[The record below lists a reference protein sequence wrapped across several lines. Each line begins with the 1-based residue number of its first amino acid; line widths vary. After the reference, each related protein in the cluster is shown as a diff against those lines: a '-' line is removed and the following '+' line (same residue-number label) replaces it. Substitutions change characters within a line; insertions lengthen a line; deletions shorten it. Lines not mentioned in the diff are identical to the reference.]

1 VEGYEMDIL
10 EGAYKP
16 FVCIKQ
22 KSLLNFG
29 HGMWK
34 KSRLWLAALDIR
46 RSSLFTHSTYFRSLD

>member
-1 VEGYEMDIL
+1 MDIL